1 MNSFVIARHMFLR
14 TVGNRRAF
22 AFMVLLPVAVI
33 SAIVAIFGQ
42 SVSSAIP
49 IGYVNADKGP
59 LQEVLMAELSSGN
72 VFRLILMDDEA
83 MLRESVSKGTVSAGF
98 VIPAD
103 YSDGIRHNGERH
115 AVIVLENGSRDGA
128 LFGYVVQETAKRM
141 ENKFA
146 DAAHN
151 QTGRQLTQEEAL
163 RQKDLKREPQP
174 VLTASTADSG
184 IRTNGNFHLI
194 VGSLLLFI
202 MILTSTSI
210 NVIMEDREN
219 KTMTRIYAAPVNDIE
234 VVLGYWIG
242 CLALGTAQ
250 IVLFLG
256 LTSLVLQYDFGM
268 PVYQLFIIL
277 ECFLLSSIGMGSA
290 VGGLIKSRE
299 NLRFIGMNVTVIT
312 CLAGGC
318 FWPLDAVPDFM
329 RRLADFVPQKW
340 AIDAVIRLTTGAGM
354 RDVGMNIGILLL
366 FAAVLL
372 IFGSYFLKPVES
384 ETL

>member
-1 MNSFVIARHMFLR
+1 MFLR

-33 SAIVAIFGQ
+33 SAIVMIFGQ
-42 SVSSAIP
+42 PPSSAIP
-49 IGYVNADKGP
+49 IGYVNGDKGP
-59 LQEVLMAELSSGN
+59 LHEELMADLVSANE
-72 VFRLILMDDEA
+72 FRFVRIDNEA
-83 MLRESVSKGTVSAGF
+83 DLRESVSKGTVSAGF
-98 VIPAD
+98 IIPAD
-103 YSDGIRHNGERH
+103 YSDAIRHNGERY

-128 LFGYVVQETAKRM
+128 LFGYVMQETAKRM
-141 ENKFA
+141 ENQFA
-146 DAAHN
+146 AAVYDRTDRQ
-151 QTGRQLTQEEAL
+151 QTLED
-163 RQKDLKREPQP
+163 DLHRKKLQREPQP
-174 VLTASTADSG
+174 VITTTTADSG

-202 MILTSTSI
+202 MILTNASI
-210 NVIMEDREN
+210 HVIMDDRDN
-219 KTMTRIYAAPVNDIE
+219 KTMTRIYATPVKDIE

-250 IVLFLG
+250 IALFLG
-256 LTSLVLQYDFGM
+256 LTSIVLQYDFGM
-268 PVYQLFIIL
+268 PVYQLFIVL

-290 VGGLIKSRE
+290 VGGLIKSKE
-299 NLRFIGMNVTVIT
+299 NLRFLGMNVTVIT

-318 FWPLDAVPDFM
+318 FWPLNAVPDFM

-372 IFGSYFLKPVES
+372 IFGSYLLKPGES